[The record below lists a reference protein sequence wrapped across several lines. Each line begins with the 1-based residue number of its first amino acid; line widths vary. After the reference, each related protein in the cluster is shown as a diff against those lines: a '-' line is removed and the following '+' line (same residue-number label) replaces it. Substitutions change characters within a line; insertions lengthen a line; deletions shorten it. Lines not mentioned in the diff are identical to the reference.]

1 MNFRI
6 LNFVPL
12 LGALLSD
19 PLSVTLV
26 KKDDG
31 DLTCILML
39 CA

>member
-1 MNFRI
+1 MHVSCVGPFFLRI

-26 KKDDG
+26 KKR
-31 DLTCILML
+31 
-39 CA
+39 